1 MRPSNNALLLQAL
14 AVQADDLSCA
24 VSKNEFPVLLQ
35 PLAARRRVTSVEFC
49 PLLVDAMLT
58 THPSGFR
65 ILFNSNGNEP
75 SKLNK
80 QFANESKDH
89 PLPPRLRF
97 SLAHEIA
104 HTLFYDLG
112 EGSPA
117 IGKKFRSGGGRT
129 ALEHLERSCN
139 KLAAHLL
146 LPTPM
151 LAKSIRALRNYE
163 PESFL
168 ELARKAGVS
177 IEVLVRRLSDQSSLL
192 SGRYFRG
199 CIVLAKQRDGE
210 TFINAIAKPSN
221 LGIARDL
228 RLMKAGERWQ
238 LTKGNGEA
246 IHPESLS
253 PASTEE
259 LLMETAHGT
268 KSTALYNIAIA
279 DAGSF
284 KNEKSFLLVFEQ
296 IEV

>member
-1 MRPSNNALLLQAL
+1 MPPSNNALLLRAL

-35 PLAARRRVTSVEFC
+35 PLAVRRRVSSVEFS

-58 THPSGFR
+58 THPAGFR
-65 ILFNSNGNEP
+65 ILFNSNGGEP
-75 SKLNK
+75 SELNK
-80 QFANESKDH
+80 QFASETKDRT
-89 PLPPRLRF
+89 LPPRLRF

-117 IGKKFRSGGGRT
+117 VGKKFRSGGGRT

-151 LAKSIRALRNYE
+151 LAKSIRELKSYK

-177 IEVLVRRLSDQSSLL
+177 IEVLVRRLSDQSTLL
-192 SGRYFRG
+192 GGRYFRG
-199 CIVLAKQRDGE
+199 CIVLVKQRGGE

-238 LTKGNGEA
+238 LTNGNGEA
-246 IHPESLS
+246 THPESLP
-253 PASTEE
+253 PASIEE

-268 KSTALYNIAIA
+268 KSTAPYKIAVA
-279 DAGSF
+279 KAGNF
-284 KNEKSFLLVFEQ
+284 NDEKSFLLVFEQ
-296 IEV
+296 IEA

>member
-1 MRPSNNALLLQAL
+1 MPPSNNTVLLQAL
-14 AVQADDLSCA
+14 EVQADALSCA

-35 PLAARRRVTSVEFC
+35 PLAARRRVSSVEFC

-58 THPSGFR
+58 THPTGFR
-65 ILFNSNGNEP
+65 ILFNSNGDEP
-75 SKLNK
+75 SKLSK
-80 QFANESKDH
+80 QFASETKAR

-112 EGSPA
+112 EGAPIIA
-117 IGKKFRSGGGRT
+117 KKFRSGGGRT

-139 KLAAHLL
+139 RIAAHLL

-151 LAKSIRALRNYE
+151 LAKSIRALKNYE

-168 ELARKAGVS
+168 ELAGQAGVS
-177 IEVLVRRLSDQSSLL
+177 VEVLVRRLADQSSLL

-210 TFINAIAKPSN
+210 TFVSAIAKPSN
-221 LGIARDL
+221 LAIARDL
-228 RLMKAGERWQ
+228 RLMKAGEGWQ

-246 IHPESLS
+246 IHPESL
-253 PASTEE
+253 PATSTEE

-268 KSTALYNIAIA
+268 KSTAPYKIAIA

-296 IEV
+296 IET